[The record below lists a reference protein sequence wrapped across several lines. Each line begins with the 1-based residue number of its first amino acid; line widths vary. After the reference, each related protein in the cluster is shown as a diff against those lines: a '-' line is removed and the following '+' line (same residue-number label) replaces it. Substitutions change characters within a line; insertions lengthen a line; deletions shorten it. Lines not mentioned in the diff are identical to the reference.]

1 MAVEHDKELVVV
13 DDGSTDG
20 TWERLGEWA
29 RNQPAWVTCCRHP
42 QNRGKGAAVRT
53 GLAAKKS
60 GRDGCYIDSCFVHQ
74 QNIGSCWGQKDGSFP
89 NCVGWTR
96 NQPGSWRY
104 HYWTAIQSNNASGG
118 LLTPQQAFSRYYF
131 SRGSSVDSMLIDQE
145 PLQAN
150 PTCIYT
156 NPH

>member
-1 MAVEHDKELVVV
+1 MLQWQLENECLD
-13 DDGSTDG
+13 DDGLTPCVKG
-20 TWERLGEWA
+20 
-29 RNQPAWVTCCRHP
+29 
-42 QNRGKGAAVRT
+42 RGLLPVNTTATQAYGAALKAAVRT